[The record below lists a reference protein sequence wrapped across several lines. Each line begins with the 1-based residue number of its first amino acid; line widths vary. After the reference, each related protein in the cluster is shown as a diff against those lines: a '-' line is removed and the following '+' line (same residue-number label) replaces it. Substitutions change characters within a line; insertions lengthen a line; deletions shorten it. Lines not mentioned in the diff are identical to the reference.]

1 MSCEQYNRYD
11 KNTPAEEWTQA
22 SPSTLNE
29 ILNCTGICGPN
40 HYIDLDNSISPPSA
54 ECKACPTNIPAEY
67 EDQCSSIS
75 DIWFPSQKN
84 VNYGT
89 LQRDTSR
96 SNWTDIVFDET
107 HINETNCSLFIS
119 NQITGLLDES
129 DLISGCE
136 ILNYYRDSVLPLF
149 NEQLIEIFGN
159 PVGTNDDGSFRYQLG
174 SEYSGTT
181 QEERILDLR
190 NKIHEN
196 RGSRIPINSEILR
209 QWNANWQRMFTPREQ
224 PVPGGPED
232 IMGEGLTPGTG
243 YTLSDLDISQTG
255 NYTNKH
261 IILQEVY
268 DYEQSLTRNTQN
280 NPLDGFNFQQLF
292 SGAASSSEF
301 ESCMNSILES
311 NVASKTYC
319 NGKTNLEIQEEIARS
334 SSILDLENCHI
345 DYIED
350 KLKIISTIRLTDAKE
365 CMDILNIAEM
375 FSCEEPISTKMIQIA
390 TLIFH
395 IIGLDNLDLSTIQQ
409 GSPDYYHLSR
419 IIDRLT
425 PYIKQSIKRI
435 IEISKHYEEETCGR
449 ESTTTHMLERIYI
462 DLFDKSS
469 EISIDFNGFD
479 FIPNYIIKGTTFTEF
494 TKLIVSLS
502 FLIMVFLS
510 FAFFIKMMGGNN
522 N

>member
-1 MSCEQYNRYD
+1 MSCEQYNTYN
-11 KNTPAEEWTQA
+11 KNTPSEVWAQA

-40 HYIDLDNSISPPSA
+40 HYIDLDNSTSPPNA
-54 ECKACPTNIPAEY
+54 ECRVCPTNVPTEY
-67 EDQCSSIS
+67 EDQCSDNP
-75 DIWFPSQKN
+75 DIWFPSQKD
-84 VNYGT
+84 VNYGS

-96 SNWTDIVFDET
+96 SNWTDIVFDGEN
-107 HINETNCSLFIS
+107 INEGSCALYTTSQTTGSL
-119 NQITGLLDES
+119 NER

-136 ILNYYRDSVLPLF
+136 ILNYYRDSTLPLF
-149 NEQLIEIFGN
+149 NEQLLEIFGN

-174 SEYSGTT
+174 SEYSGST

-196 RGSRIPINSEILR
+196 RGSRIPINSGIMTNWSE
-209 QWNANWQRMFTPREQ
+209 NWQRMFTPRGQ
-224 PVPGGPED
+224 SVPGQNTT
-232 IMGEGLTPGTG
+232 GEGLTPGTG
-243 YTLSDLDISQTG
+243 YTLSDLVNTQQTST
-255 NYTNKH
+255 YTNKH

-301 ESCMNSILES
+301 ETCMNSILES

-319 NGKTNLEIQEEIARS
+319 NGKTNIEIQEEISRS
-334 SSILDLENCHI
+334 NNILDLENCHI

-390 TLIFH
+390 TLVFH
-395 IIGLDNLDLSTIQQ
+395 IIGLDNLDLTTIQQ

-469 EISIDFNGFD
+469 EISIDLNGPD
-479 FIPNYIIKGTTFTEF
+479 FIPEYLIKGTTLTEF
-494 TKLIVSLS
+494 SKIIVSLS

>member
-1 MSCEQYNRYD
+1 MSCEQYNTYN
-11 KNTPAEEWTQA
+11 KNTPTEDWIQA

-40 HYIDLDNSISPPSA
+40 HYIDLDNSISPPSG
-54 ECKACPTNIPAEY
+54 ECRTCPTTVPTEY
-67 EDQCSSIS
+67 EDQCSSDS
-75 DIWFPSQKN
+75 DIWFTSQKD
-84 VNYGT
+84 VNYGS
-89 LQRDTSR
+89 LQRDVSR
-96 SNWTDIVFDET
+96 GNWSDYTFDEEN
-107 HINETNCSLFIS
+107 INEESCALYTTSQTTGSL
-119 NQITGLLDES
+119 NER

-136 ILNYYRDSVLPLF
+136 ILNYYRDSTLPLF
-149 NEQLIEIFGN
+149 NEQLLEIFGN
-159 PVGTNDDGSFRYQLG
+159 SVGTNEDGSFIYQLG
-174 SEYSGTT
+174 SEYSGST

-196 RGSRIPINSEILR
+196 RGSRIPINTDIMTDWSE
-209 QWNANWQRMFTPREQ
+209 NWDRMFSPQ
-224 PVPGGPED
+224 S
-232 IMGEGLTPGTG
+232 EGTLTPGTG
-243 YTLSDLDISQTG
+243 YTLADLAISQPG

-261 IILQEVY
+261 IILQEIY
-268 DYEQSLTRNTQN
+268 DYEQSLSRNTQN
-280 NPLDGFNFQQLF
+280 NALDGFNFQQLF

-311 NVASKTYC
+311 NIMGKTYC
-319 NGKTNLEIQEEIARS
+319 NGKTNLEIQEEIS
-334 SSILDLENCHI
+334 QSNSILDLENCHI

-350 KLKIISTIRLTDAKE
+350 KLKIISTIRLADAKE

-375 FSCEEPISTKMIQIA
+375 FSCEEPISSKMIQIS

-395 IIGLDNLDLSTIQQ
+395 IIGLDNLDLSTIHQ

-425 PYIKQSIKRI
+425 PYIKHSIKRI

-479 FIPNYIIKGTTFTEF
+479 FIPDYIIKGTSFTEF